1 MKIIA
6 AEVTAMFLIAE
17 LVVLLTT
24 NLILTQALGTSTLFI
39 AAGSKKNLL
48 WTAITI
54 TFFTTVGSAA
64 AYFINKLLPPPMG
77 DFRLMFYSLAIGIL
91 YVLLLSALYFADK
104 KNFEITRKYIHVSVF
119 NCAVMGTLFIVSD
132 RAAVYSAVNS
142 IGGFMIAGAEAGT
155 GFILAAF
162 ILMAAY
168 RRLCSKEV
176 PAAFRGF
183 PSMLV
188 YLGIISMAVY
198 ALT

>member
-1 MKIIA
+1 
-6 AEVTAMFLIAE
+6 MFLIAE
-17 LVVLLTT
+17 LVVLFTT

-54 TFFTTVGSAA
+54 TVFTTIGSAA
-64 AYFINKLLPPPMG
+64 AYFINRILPPSMG
-77 DFRLMFYSLAIGIL
+77 DFRLLFYSLAIGIL

-104 KNFEITRKYIHVSVF
+104 KNFEITRKYVHVSAF
-119 NCAVMGTLFIVSD
+119 NCAVMGTLFMVTN
-132 RAAVYSAVNS
+132 RAALYPAINS
-142 IGGFMIAGAEAGT
+142 LSGFMVAGAEAGT

-162 ILMAAY
+162 ILIAAF
-168 RRLCSKEV
+168 RRLCSREV

>member
-1 MKIIA
+1 
-6 AEVTAMFLIAE
+6 MFLISE
-17 LVVLLTT
+17 LVVLLGA
-24 NLILTQALGTSTLFI
+24 NLILTQALGISTLFI

-54 TFFTTVGSAA
+54 SVFTTIGSFGACL
-64 AYFINKLLPPPMG
+64 INTLLP
-77 DFRLMFYSLAIGIL
+77 DTL
-91 YVLLLSALYFADK
+91 YDLRLLLYMLVIGAIYVILLTVLYFADR
-104 KNFEITRKYIHVSVF
+104 KNFGTTRKYVHVSAF
-119 NCAVMGTLFIVSD
+119 NCAVMGTLFTVSD
-132 RAAVYSAVNS
+132 KSADS
-142 IGGFMIAGAEAGT
+142 IGAYVMAGAEAGT

-168 RRLCSKEV
+168 KRLCSKDV

-198 ALT
+198 ALL